1 MWIPLLNPCCSY
13 LRVRIEN
20 NILGQVLDCVRAAK
34 DQSRSRVEGGAPAVW
49 GPDGKDLFEQMA
61 RPLQARMADL
71 LSPVHAELRELRS
84 IMMAAAVSESSN
96 VTEVSRRGPDRLAP
110 PGLAEAPR
118 AETAAAPSLGLS
130 VSPTIGPISPGWLPR
145 PSNSSA
151 AAPDDNASQLS
162 SLLTWAQG
170 LEGPLKSPMMQLA
183 DWVDSRGSSALLSP
197 QPEAL
202 STPVLPALA
211 PSLLIKSGIVGS
223 SREGGKPPRPVPAVA
238 GAERRAVMLRGADMR
253 AAVAAAPPAKA
264 VPTNDVV
271 MLVRSD
277 ALLRSTT
284 HESSTGS
291 SDGEAAAVTIQHY
304 RNRAAAS
311 TSRWAIASTAAA
323 TTAKGAGV
331 KSIGGRRHGVASRGG
346 VGRGDEAL
354 DRDPSRG
361 QDSDYSAPDAVEGQ
375 TSVHNRAAARSGSA
389 HPPHHAFAGR
399 RAASTSPRR
408 GTTSRA
414 SGVVAFRDL

>member
-1 MWIPLLNPCCSY
+1 M
-13 LRVRIEN
+13 
-20 NILGQVLDCVRAAK
+20 
-34 DQSRSRVEGGAPAVW
+34 EGGAPAVW

-183 DWVDSRGSSALLSP
+183 DW
-197 QPEAL
+197 
-202 STPVLPALA
+202 
-211 PSLLIKSGIVGS
+211 
-223 SREGGKPPRPVPAVA
+223 
-238 GAERRAVMLRGADMR
+238 
-253 AAVAAAPPAKA
+253 
-264 VPTNDVV
+264 
-271 MLVRSD
+271 
-277 ALLRSTT
+277 
-284 HESSTGS
+284 
-291 SDGEAAAVTIQHY
+291 
-304 RNRAAAS
+304 
-311 TSRWAIASTAAA
+311 STAA
-323 TTAKGAGV
+323 
-331 KSIGGRRHGVASRGG
+331 
-346 VGRGDEAL
+346 
-354 DRDPSRG
+354 
-361 QDSDYSAPDAVEGQ
+361 
-375 TSVHNRAAARSGSA
+375 VHPRSSLRNPRPSA
-389 HPPHHAFAGR
+389 HPSCLPSPH
-399 RAASTSPRR
+399 PC
-408 GTTSRA
+408 
-414 SGVVAFRDL
+414 